1 MEYTMY
7 EPTVLGKAAEDLKE
21 MREERIR
28 RKAEEAAAGLG
39 ECAAI
44 FEKIGQKPIEEMEGI
59 AYCLSADEKNLLV
72 PYIFSQMKAAQ
83 EGKAD
88 PAVVEDHVNK
98 YVSILTE
105 SNDKLPDDVVMEIYT
120 GCQENFKSQALKP
133 LYVRLEK
140 DDAFCN
146 SLRRQCGQ
154 DAKELMRQF
163 AAGSIAAYFNKLAT
177 AKTGQNGNY
186 AQALEMVGVVK
197 DTALYNECMVYF
209 IVICNAEEYRRF
221 KEEELYDMA
230 KDFDEEMMK
239 KLLINMVKNLDTVQ
253 LRKYSSLVELFEP
266 ITGAKGSDKYNKIME
281 ELAPQYQSRY
291 AVWLNQFL
299 ITKMLGKSSVADF
312 WLSYASKISV
322 SVHQCG
328 SLLLDFTKFV
338 VVEVVDENTA
348 YFYEMTYF
356 KENVAPNIADF
367 ETESDLNKYLA
378 SNTDLAGNNWRRV
391 HMGDWQYSVR
401 DYISRYS
408 Q

>member
-7 EPTVLGKAAEDLKE
+7 QPTVLGNAAENLKQ
-21 MREERIR
+21 MREDRIK

-39 ECAAI
+39 ECAKI
-44 FEKIGQKPIEEMEGI
+44 FEKIGDKPIEEMEGI

-72 PYIFSQMKAAQ
+72 PYIFSQMKAAH

-88 PAVVEDHVNK
+88 PAKVEERVSK
-98 YVSILTE
+98 YVNILTN
-105 SNDKLPDDVVMEIYT
+105 SQDKMPDDVVMEIYT

-133 LYVRLEK
+133 LYVTLEK

-163 AAGSIAAYFNKLAT
+163 AAGTIAAHFNKLAT

-186 AQALEMVGVVK
+186 AAALEMVGVVK

-230 KDFDEEMMK
+230 KDFDETMMK

-266 ITGAKGSDKYNKIME
+266 ITGAKGSDKYNKVME
-281 ELAPQYQSRY
+281 ELSPQYQSRY

-328 SLLLDFTKFV
+328 SLLLDFTKFMV
-338 VVEVVDENTA
+338 IEVVDENTA
-348 YFYEMTYF
+348 YFYEMNYF
-356 KENVAPNIADF
+356 KENVQPNIIDF
-367 ETESDLNKYLA
+367 ETESELNQYLA
-378 SNTDLAGNNWRRV
+378 GNTDLAGNNWRRV

>member
-7 EPTVLGKAAEDLKE
+7 QPTVLGNAAESIKQ
-21 MREERIR
+21 MREDRIR
-28 RKAEEAAAGLG
+28 RKSEEAAAGLG
-39 ECAAI
+39 ECAKI
-44 FEKIGQKPIEEMEGI
+44 FEKIGEKPIEEMEGI

-72 PYIFSQMKAAQ
+72 PYIFSQMR
-83 EGKAD
+83 

-98 YVSILTE
+98 YVRILTN
-105 SNDKLPDDVVMEIYT
+105 SQDKMPDDVVMEIYK

-133 LYVRLEK
+133 LYETLEK

-163 AAGSIAAYFNKLAT
+163 AAGTIAEHFNKLAT

-186 AQALEMVGVVK
+186 AAALEMVGVVK

-230 KDFDEEMMK
+230 KDFDEPMMK

-299 ITKMLGKSSVADF
+299 ITKMLGKSTVADF

-322 SVHQCG
+322 SVHPCG
-328 SLLLDFTKFV
+328 SLLLDFGKFTV
-338 VVEVVDENTA
+338 IEVVDENTA
-348 YFYEMTYF
+348 YFYEMNYF
-356 KENVAPNIADF
+356 KENVAPNIIDF
-367 ETESDLNKYLA
+367 ETESELNQYLA
-378 SNTDLAGNNWRRV
+378 GNTDLAGNNWRRV

>member
-7 EPTVLGKAAEDLKE
+7 QPTVLGNAAESIKQ
-21 MREERIR
+21 MREDRIR
-28 RKAEEAAAGLG
+28 RKSEEAAAGLG
-39 ECAAI
+39 ECAKI
-44 FEKIGQKPIEEMEGI
+44 FEKIGEKPIEEMEGI

-72 PYIFSQMKAAQ
+72 PYIFSQMRAAH

-98 YVSILTE
+98 YVKILTN
-105 SNDKLPDDVVMEIYT
+105 SQDKMPDDVVMEIYK

-133 LYVRLEK
+133 LYETLEK

-163 AAGSIAAYFNKLAT
+163 AAGTIAEHFNKLAT

-186 AQALEMVGVVK
+186 AAALEMVGVVK

-230 KDFDEEMMK
+230 KDFDEPMMK

-299 ITKMLGKSSVADF
+299 ITKMLGKSTVADF

-328 SLLLDFTKFV
+328 SLLLDFGKFTV
-338 VVEVVDENTA
+338 IEVVDENTA
-348 YFYEMTYF
+348 YFYEMNYF
-356 KENVAPNIADF
+356 KENVAPNIIDF
-367 ETESDLNKYLA
+367 ETESELNQYLA
-378 SNTDLAGNNWRRV
+378 GNTDLAGNNWRRV

>member
-7 EPTVLGKAAEDLKE
+7 QPTVLGNAAENLKQ
-21 MREERIR
+21 MREDRIK
-28 RKAEEAAAGLG
+28 RKSEEAAAGLG
-39 ECAAI
+39 ECAKI
-44 FEKIGQKPIEEMEGI
+44 FEKIGEKPIEEMEGI

-72 PYIFSQMKAAQ
+72 PYIFSQMRAAH
-83 EGKAD
+83 ECKAD

-98 YVSILTE
+98 YVRILTN
-105 SNDKLPDDVVMEIYT
+105 SQDKMPDDVVMEIYK

-133 LYVRLEK
+133 LYETLEK

-163 AAGSIAAYFNKLAT
+163 AAGTIAEHFNKLAT

-186 AQALEMVGVVK
+186 AAALEMVGVIK

-221 KEEELYDMA
+221 KEEELYEMA
-230 KDFDEEMMK
+230 KDFDEPMMK

-299 ITKMLGKSSVADF
+299 ITKMLGKSTVADF

-322 SVHQCG
+322 SVHPCG
-328 SLLLDFTKFV
+328 SLLLDFGKFTV
-338 VVEVVDENTA
+338 IEVVDENTA
-348 YFYEMTYF
+348 YFYEMNYF
-356 KENVAPNIADF
+356 KENVAPNIIDF
-367 ETESDLNKYLA
+367 ETESELNQYLA
-378 SNTDLAGNNWRRV
+378 GNTDLAGNNWRRV